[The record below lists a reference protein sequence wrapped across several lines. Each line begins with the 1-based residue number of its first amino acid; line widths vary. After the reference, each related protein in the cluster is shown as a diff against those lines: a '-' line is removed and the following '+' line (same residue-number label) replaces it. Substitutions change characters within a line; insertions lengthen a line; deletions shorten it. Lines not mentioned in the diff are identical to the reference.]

1 MNFHSSCLFLFTTTW
16 LFVTCLRLN
25 YKSANS
31 NNVLHIP
38 LLILFC
44 LSCYVP
50 SFQNLHL
57 DSKIGSYKLEV
68 TIVLD
73 PDAETRKQK
82 KLVKKII
89 FSFHHLHFLKCCIS
103 QLKVWIPFVRVKTH
117 CSKAFWSVEIILH
130 DTKSNAIRSNDS
142 CLNEK
147 MTLKKNNF
155 FCQISGV
162 FLLRGY
168 PKAQFYYFF
177 STMLTEKYG

>member
-1 MNFHSSCLFLFTTTW
+1 MTTW
-16 LFVTCLRLN
+16 LFVTGLRLN
-25 YKSANS
+25 YKFGNS
-31 NNVLHIP
+31 NNVLNIP

-82 KLVKKII
+82 KLVKKIG
-89 FSFHHLHFLKCCIS
+89 FSFHHLHVPKYCIS
-103 QLKVWIPFVRVKTH
+103 QLKVWIPVVRVKTH

-130 DTKSNAIRSNDS
+130 DTKPNAIRSNNS

-147 MTLKKNNF
+147 ITLKKNNF
-155 FCQISGV
+155 FVKFQV
-162 FLLRGY
+162 F
-168 PKAQFYYFF
+168 
-177 STMLTEKYG
+177 SC